1 LLDDL
6 ILDSNPLLPLAGLRF
21 SEIALHHPGIAQSF
35 LAYELTTVRI
45 VTEEESRIS
54 AMFVRLNTST
64 ALTGAEIRNA
74 REGEGPRIIRKIA
87 NHPFFSSKI
96 RFQVQRGQDRNV
108 AGKLLLIE
116 FAGHF
121 SDTKKTQ
128 LDRLVV
134 DAARAD
140 TALHDLERAE
150 ERVLRVLGRMCEIF
164 VDRDPLLRSQGPVSL
179 YYWLA
184 RETQGEDPTAIRE
197 FLLGF
202 DREVQETRALIRQQS
217 QELVNP
223 ELALY
228 ISLSRSINDQGSLER
243 MYRILR
249 QRYDESPYRRPQPAA
264 AASSQGAGAEQS

>member
-1 LLDDL
+1 
-6 ILDSNPLLPLAGLRF
+6 
-21 SEIALHHPGIAQSF
+21 
-35 LAYELTTVRI
+35 
-45 VTEEESRIS
+45 
-54 AMFVRLNTST
+54 
-64 ALTGAEIRNA
+64 
-74 REGEGPRIIRKIA
+74 
-87 NHPFFSSKI
+87 
-96 RFQVQRGQDRNV
+96 VQRGQDRNV